1 MTCLFLSNFNIFLII
16 IRLFYT
22 MPRCS
27 RVKKRTLLA
36 DPVYNNV
43 LVHTLINRI
52 LKSGKKTL
60 AYKIVYNGF
69 KNIEYT
75 TGKNPIEIFETAIDN
90 VTPKVTIKPR
100 RRRGTITLIPRLVR
114 PTDYPKVLAFK
125 WIIEA
130 THKRLGEKMV
140 NKLKNEIIDAYKKQG
155 FAHRK
160 KDEYHKLGIT
170 NAMYARKPQNI
181 INAINQL

>member
-1 MTCLFLSNFNIFLII
+1 
-16 IRLFYT
+16 
-22 MPRCS
+22 MPRS
-27 RVKKRTLLA
+27 YRVKKRTLLP

-43 LVHTLINRI
+43 LVHAIINRI

-60 AYKIVYNGF
+60 AYKIVYDGF

-90 VTPKVTIKPR
+90 LTPKVMLKPR
-100 RRRGTITLIPRLVR
+100 RRSGAMQLVPRLVR
-114 PTDYPKVLAFK
+114 PTDHPKVLVLK
-125 WIIEA
+125 WIIDA
-130 THKRLGEKMV
+130 AHKRLGEKMV

-155 FAHRK
+155 AALKK
-160 KDEYHKLGIT
+160 KDEYHKIAIT

-181 INAINQL
+181 INAINKI